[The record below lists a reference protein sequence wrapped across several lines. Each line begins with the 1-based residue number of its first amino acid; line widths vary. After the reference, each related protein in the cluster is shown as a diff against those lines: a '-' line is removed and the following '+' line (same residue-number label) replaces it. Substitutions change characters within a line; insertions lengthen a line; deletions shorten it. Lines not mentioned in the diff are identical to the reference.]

1 MASDGKFTG
10 AGQMALLAGVTLIP
24 LTMLGLEIRELIK
37 YLLQAATP
45 GIEATDYTFRSD
57 YMDTTEYM
65 YEIFSRTGVP
75 GKWTLALTSIE
86 SLKWE
91 GALGPIITNVPIF
104 DAFDESVF
112 DGRPFTRN
120 APVINNIQ

>member
-1 MASDGKFTG
+1 MSLLSSVTG
-10 AGQMALLAGVTLIP
+10 
-24 LTMLGLEIRELIK
+24 R
-37 YLLQAATP
+37 YP

-57 YMDTTEYM
+57 YMDTPEYI
-65 YEIFSRTGVP
+65 YEIFSRTGAR
-75 GKWTLALTSIE
+75 KWTLALTSIE

-91 GALGPIITNVPIF
+91 GALGPLITNVPIL

-120 APVINNIQ
+120 APVLNNIQ